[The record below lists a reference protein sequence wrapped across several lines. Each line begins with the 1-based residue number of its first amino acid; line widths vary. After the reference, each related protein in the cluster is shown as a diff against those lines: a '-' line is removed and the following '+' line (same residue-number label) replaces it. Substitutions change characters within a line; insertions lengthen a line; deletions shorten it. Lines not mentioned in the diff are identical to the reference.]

1 MAKRQISRSD
11 AAVNAEYA
19 RSVLDYDP
27 DTGQLRW
34 KLRPLAPKRW
44 NDRYAGNLVGTP
56 STHGYLV
63 FRLNE
68 RTHYAHRAIWLIVTG
83 DWPSLKVDHRNGIQT
98 DNRWKN
104 LRLVDDVANSIN
116 QKVKASNTSG
126 HKGVSW
132 NKRDHLWEAYLSLR
146 RKRYSLGRYHN
157 IGDAIEARREAEVRL
172 HGQFA
177 RTS

>member
-1 MAKRQISRSD
+1 M
-11 AAVNAEYA
+11 
-19 RSVLDYDP
+19 
-27 DTGQLRW
+27 
-34 KLRPLAPKRW
+34 
-44 NDRYAGNLVGTP
+44 
-56 STHGYLV
+56 
-63 FRLNE
+63 
-68 RTHYAHRAIWLIVTG
+68 
-83 DWPSLKVDHRNGIQT
+83 
-98 DNRWKN
+98 
-104 LRLVDDVANSIN
+104 RLVDDVANSIN